1 MNELSGRIT
10 SVESSEDMSIVE
22 VDVSGDRFCTIIL
35 ETPATAS
42 YLKIGTEITLLFKET
57 EVSIAKS
64 LSGFISLRNRIP
76 SQVKSIEKSPL
87 LSKVVLNYKDREI
100 VSIITTSSVKRLD
113 LKEGDFVEWLV
124 KTNEISLLKK
134 DSHP

>member
-76 SQVKSIEKSPL
+76 SQVKRIEKSPL